1 MEYRPLGRTGLR
13 VSVLSIGAMT
23 FGDGGVFMKGAT
35 SSNDE
40 ARRVFDASID
50 AGVNLVDT
58 ADIYSNGGS
67 EVLTGEWIRGK
78 RDTVLLATKCRFPS
92 GPGPNGGGATRHHI
106 VRSCEASLKRLGTDV
121 IDLYQIHMQDGTTPI
136 EETMRALDDL
146 VAAGKVRYVG
156 CSNYTGYR
164 LTEALWASDKRNQVR
179 FESVQLQWSLAMRD
193 CEREMIPAS
202 RAFGLGVLVWSPL
215 ASGLLSGKYDRTTT
229 PTGTRLAIWGDTW
242 KRVATER
249 NFVIID
255 TLRAIAAE
263 RGTTVAAVAI
273 AWLLARPETTSIIL
287 GARTVEQL
295 DGNLAALSV
304 TLSPEDRKR
313 LDDVSA
319 LDWGYP
325 YSMIG
330 RSQPW

>member
-121 IDLYQIHMQDGTTPI
+121 IDLYQIHMQDGATPI

-146 VAAGKVRYVG
+146 VTSGKVRYVG

>member
-67 EVLTGEWIRGK
+67 EILTGEWIRGK

-106 VRSCEASLKRLGTDV
+106 LRSCEASLKRLGTDV
-121 IDLYQIHMQDGTTPI
+121 IDLYQIHMQDGATPI

-146 VAAGKVRYVG
+146 VTSGKVRYVG

-193 CEREMIPAS
+193 CEREMIPAA

-229 PTGTRLAIWGDTW
+229 PTGTRLAVWGDTW

-249 NFVIID
+249 NFGIID
-255 TLRAIAAE
+255 TLRAIATE
-263 RGTTVAAVAI
+263 RNTTVAAVAI

-295 DGNLAALSV
+295 NGNLAALSV
-304 TLSPEDRKR
+304 TLSADERKR
-313 LDDVSA
+313 LDDVST

-325 YSMIG
+325 YAMIG

>member
-67 EVLTGEWIRGK
+67 EVLTGERIRGK
-78 RDTVLLATKCRFPS
+78 RHTVLLATKCRFPS

>member
-1 MEYRPLGRTGLR
+1 MEYRLLGRTGLR

-40 ARRVFDASID
+40 ARQVFDASID

-121 IDLYQIHMQDGTTPI
+121 IDLYQIHMQDSATPI

-146 VAAGKVRYVG
+146 VTSGKVRYVG

-179 FESVQLQWSLAMRD
+179 FESVQLQGSLATRD

-202 RAFGLGVLVWSPL
+202 MTAPQRPPAP
-215 ASGLLSGKYDRTTT
+215 ASRSGAT
-229 PTGTRLAIWGDTW
+229 PG
-242 KRVATER
+242 
-249 NFVIID
+249 
-255 TLRAIAAE
+255 
-263 RGTTVAAVAI
+263 
-273 AWLLARPETTSIIL
+273 
-287 GARTVEQL
+287 
-295 DGNLAALSV
+295 
-304 TLSPEDRKR
+304 
-313 LDDVSA
+313 SA
-319 LDWGYP
+319 LRPSATSGSSTRCGP
-325 YSMIG
+325 
-330 RSQPW
+330 SQPSAARRWPRWRSRGCWRGPRPARSSSAPAPSSSSMETSPRSR